1 MQFKNA
7 LIGAIVGG
15 LIGIGVLV
23 AAFMFFGTQHTALA
37 LVVAVLVGVGVRMMV
52 ATKGHTSYMRGALT
66 ALVAILAFV
75 GGNILVAKVAQSQIV
90 ANAAAPRQ
98 TAAPAPVADAEAEES
113 PAVAVEPAEAAVE
126 TRPTMAAP
134 ARGVRGSLKSAYTT
148 WDVIWLSVA
157 MLVAYEFGRGSGT
170 GPTIVPPPAETA

>member
-1 MQFKNA
+1 MQLKNA

-52 ATKGHTSYMRGALT
+52 ATKGHTSYMR
-66 ALVAILAFV
+66 VR
-75 GGNILVAKVAQSQIV
+75 SRPWWRSWPSS
-90 ANAAAPRQ
+90 AATSWLPRWRNRKS
-98 TAAPAPVADAEAEES
+98 S
-113 PAVAVEPAEAAVE
+113 PTPQRRGKPPCRCRWLKLLRRN
-126 TRPTMAAP
+126 RPP
-134 ARGVRGSLKSAYTT
+134 RRLNRPKRRSRRVRLWRRQRRGVRGSLKSAYTT

-170 GPTIVPPPAETA
+170 SPTIVPPPAETA